1 MADPRD
7 EAATEFEEIAD
18 QLDRAAEHARVAAK
32 HYRNREIAP
41 AGAHTTALYGHLE
54 NANSLLRK
62 RVRVAASFAL
72 NSYDNPEEAE
82 RP

>member
-1 MADPRD
+1 MEDPRE
-7 EAATEFEEIAD
+7 EAAAEFDEIAG
-18 QLDRAAEHARVAAK
+18 QLDRAAEHARVAAQ
-32 HYRNREIAP
+32 HYRNRDIAP

-54 NANSLLRK
+54 NAQSLLRK

-72 NSYDNPEEAE
+72 NSYDNPDKVE